1 MAQDVLEFLPQLSDQ
16 LIKVEENE
24 KEGIKNTLSLNE
36 NKLIYVLWA
45 ALKEETLKRKQLEQ
59 KINDILKHIKGE

>member
-1 MAQDVLEFLPQLSDQ
+1 LPQLSDQ